1 MLSKIFNIK
10 TTVPLAAL
18 GVLSFAGSASAA
30 AFTNGDQLNVTFSG
44 FQINNAMP
52 DDIAGNPGDDLAG
65 SANGAADAIFAV
77 LGGDTTNEPGN
88 VILDNPGGSFQDAE
102 PGDIG
107 NFRVGDGSSGAFD
120 TLTEG
125 QVGQIRT
132 FDGATINLVNGLG
145 DDNFFARVGDFTFAL
160 EEITF
165 FGFNPFGA
173 TSFGE
178 PVRPGFLTFQGTGS
192 AFNADTGEIRDA
204 TFQLSAQG
212 IRDDGLGGD
221 IVANNGVTNVTTQS
235 GSAVVTVGAPPM
247 DVPEPSGMIAT
258 AVALGLGFLGS
269 KKKLLR
275 KS

>member
-1 MLSKIFNIK
+1 MLSKIINIK

-30 AFTNGDQLNVTFSG
+30 AFTDGDQLNVTFSG

-52 DDIAGNPGDDLAG
+52 SAIDGNPGDDVAG
-65 SANGAADAIFAV
+65 AANGAADAIFAV
-77 LGGDTTNEPGN
+77 LDGDTTNEPGN
-88 VILDNPGGSFQDAE
+88 IILDNPEGEFQDAE

-125 QVGQIRT
+125 QVGEIRT
-132 FDGATINLVNGLG
+132 FDAVTLNLVNELT
-145 DDNFFARVGDFTFAL
+145 DSNFFARVGDFTFSL

-165 FGFNPFGA
+165 FGFNPFGS
-173 TSFGE
+173 TNFGQ
-178 PVRPGFLTFQGTGS
+178 PVPNGFLIFQGTGR
-192 AFNADTGEIRDA
+192 ALNADTGQNVPA

-212 IRDDGLGGD
+212 INDNGLGGD
-221 IVANNGVTNVTTQS
+221 IFANNGVTNVTTQS
-235 GSAVVTVGAPPM
+235 GSAVVTVGGVQ
-247 DVPEPSGMIAT
+247 VPEPNGMIAT

-269 KKKLLR
+269 KKRWLR
-275 KS
+275 N

>member
-30 AFTNGDQLNVTFSG
+30 AFTNGDQLNVTFPG

-52 DDIAGNPGDDLAG
+52 DAIAGNPGDDLAG
-65 SANGAADAIFAV
+65 ASNGAADAIFAV
-77 LGGDTTNEPGN
+77 IGGDTSNEPGN
-88 VILDNPGGSFQDAE
+88 IILDNPEGSFQDAE
-102 PGDIG
+102 PGDVG
-107 NFRVGDGSSGAFD
+107 NFRVGDGSSGAFA
-120 TLTEG
+120 TLTENEIG
-125 QVGQIRT
+125 EIRN
-132 FDGATINLVNGLG
+132 FDANTLNLVDGLTG
-145 DDNFFARVGDFTFAL
+145 SDFFARVGDFTFSL
-160 EEITF
+160 EEISF
-165 FGFNPFGA
+165 FGFNPIGA
-173 TSFGE
+173 DSFGE
-178 PVRPGFLTFQGTGS
+178 PVRPGFLVFEGTGK
-192 AFNADTGEIRDA
+192 AFNADTDEIQDA

-235 GSAVVTVGAPPM
+235 GSAVVTIV

-269 KKKLLR
+269 KKKFLR
-275 KS
+275 N